1 MKCQKCHHNEATI
14 HIKELGDFCLSCH
27 NELMAELQGGEPP
40 EVFPKNLSVKAA
52 DGHRHRFIVTTMILP
67 GMVIWRATE
76 KNGGYEFVYHARP
89 EDNQTLAFEKL
100 REKIAT
106 GLSYQTLE
114 PQVDGPLIGNAIE
127 IDEAQFSLKDIGT
140 FRIACDSETD
150 TTSLIIDGKTVALA
164 DWGRALTAYE
174 GFNLD
179 YQIRDLAEAVLGPE
193 TVLKPVSINPDQIE
207 ARFKRTLSWFLEDG
221 FLSTARASACEDALY
236 DCIDDLKLLCQSGD
250 RETAQKLAQRISKRL
265 LAVANDDDSFPEYLL
280 ALIDAAL
287 AL

>member
-27 NELMAELQGGEPP
+27 NELMAKLQGGEPP

-67 GMVIWRATE
+67 GMVIWRAVE

-89 EDNQTLAFEKL
+89 ADDQATAFERL
-100 REKIAT
+100 LEKIET
-106 GLSYQTLE
+106 GLSYQSLE
-114 PQVDGPLIGNAIE
+114 SEADGPLFDNAIE
-127 IDEAQFSLKDIGT
+127 IDEEQFGLKAVGT
-140 FRIACDSETD
+140 FRIAYDLAAD
-150 TTSLIIDGKTVALA
+150 TTSLIIDGKEVALD

-174 GFNLD
+174 GFNMD
-179 YQIRDLAEAVLGPE
+179 YQIRDMAEDVLGPE

-221 FLSTARASACEDALY
+221 FLSTDRASACEDALY
-236 DCIDDLKLLCQSGD
+236 DCIDDLKLLCQYGD
-250 RETAQKLAQRISKRL
+250 RETAQKLGKRISKRL

>member
-14 HIKELGDFCLSCH
+14 HIADRGDFCLSCH
-27 NELMAELQGGEPP
+27 NEIMAELQGVVEP

-52 DGHRHRFIVTTMILP
+52 DGHRHRFIVTMMILP
-67 GMVIWRATE
+67 GMVIWRAVE
-76 KNGGYEFVYHARP
+76 KNGGYQFVYHARP
-89 EDNQTLAFEKL
+89 EDNQSSAFEKL
-100 REKIAT
+100 LEKIET

-114 PQVDGPLIGNAIE
+114 PRAGGPLFSNAIE
-127 IDEAQFSLKDIGT
+127 IDAAQFSLKNIGT

-150 TTSLIIDGKTVALA
+150 TASLIIDGQAVTLD

-179 YQIRDLAEAVLGPE
+179 YQIRDLSEDVLGTE
-193 TVLKPVSINPDQIE
+193 TVLKPVSINPDLIE
-207 ARFKRTLSWFLEDG
+207 ARFARTLGWFLEDG
-221 FLSTARASACEDALY
+221 FLRTDRASACEDALY

-250 RETAQKLAQRISKRL
+250 RETAQKLGKRIKKRL
-265 LAVANDDDSFPEYLL
+265 LAVENDDDSFPEYLL

>member
-27 NELMAELQGGEPP
+27 NEMMAELQGMEQP

-52 DGHRHRFIVTTMILP
+52 DGHRHRFIITTMILP
-67 GMVIWRATE
+67 GMVIWRAVE

-89 EDNQTLAFEKL
+89 ADNQTTAFERL
-100 REKIAT
+100 LEKIEQ
-106 GLSYQTLE
+106 GLSYQSLE
-114 PQVDGPLIGNAIE
+114 SEADGPLFDNAIE
-127 IDEAQFSLKDIGT
+127 IDAEQFGLKAVGT
-140 FRIACDSETD
+140 FRIAYDSQAD
-150 TTSLIIDGKTVALA
+150 TASLIIDGKAVALD

-174 GFNLD
+174 GFNMD
-179 YQIRDLAEAVLGPE
+179 YQIRDMAEAVLGPE

-207 ARFKRTLSWFLEDG
+207 ARFKRTLGWFLEDG

-236 DCIDDLKLLCQSGD
+236 DCIDDLKLLCQYGD
-250 RETAQKLAQRISKRL
+250 RETAQKLGKRISKRL
-265 LAVANDDDSFPEYLL
+265 LAVANDDDSFPDYLL
-280 ALIDAAL
+280 TLIDAAL